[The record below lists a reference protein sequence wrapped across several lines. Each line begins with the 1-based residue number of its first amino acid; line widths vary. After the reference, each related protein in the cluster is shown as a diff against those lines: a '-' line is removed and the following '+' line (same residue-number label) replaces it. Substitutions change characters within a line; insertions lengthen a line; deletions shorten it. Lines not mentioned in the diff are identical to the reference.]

1 MCDKIYI
8 NNQVINFKYVRKL
21 EIFTYRENNDITSEL
36 LVVYDNIIGK
46 TTETSVTV
54 HVNKPLD
61 LKKLQQDMDEF
72 LTNQIINAEKL
83 IDLSE
88 KSIRHKLV
96 ELTGAK
102 EVTMYVKTVNN
113 DTALDGYVLL
123 KDNNKSKT
131 YLIWTGEVWDV
142 ARAKKELKEYY
153 SIVDTC
159 SMYKSKVKELIQEN
173 KYWISK
179 DDFYSMTSQALKD
192 EDYKKLIPDDLTKV
206 LGEI

>member
-1 MCDKIYI
+1 MRDKILI

-21 EIFTYRENNDITSEL
+21 EILTYRENNDITSEL
-36 LVVYDNIIGK
+36 LVEYDNSVGK
-46 TTETSVTV
+46 LAVTTVTV

-61 LKKLQQDMDEF
+61 LIKLQQDMDEF
-72 LTNQIINAEKL
+72 LVNQIINAEQI
-83 IDLSE
+83 IDLSK
-88 KSIRHKLV
+88 KSLHNKLL

-123 KDNNKSKT
+123 KDNNRSKY

-159 SMYKSKVKELIQEN
+159 SMYKSKVKGLIQEN

-179 DDFYSMTSQALKD
+179 DDFYLMTGQELTD
-192 EDYKKLIPDDLTKV
+192 EEYEKLIPDDLKKQ

>member
-1 MCDKIYI
+1 MCDKILI
-8 NNQVINFKYVRKL
+8 NNQVINFKYVRKM

-36 LVVYDNIIGK
+36 LVLYDNIIGK

-54 HVNKPLD
+54 HVNRQLD

-123 KDNNKSKT
+123 KDNNKSET

-179 DDFYSMTSQALKD
+179 DDFYRMTSQTLTDD
-192 EDYKKLIPDDLTKV
+192 EYEKLIPDNLNKQ

>member
-1 MCDKIYI
+1 MRDKILI
-8 NNQVINFKYVRKL
+8 NNGQVINFKYVRKL
-21 EIFTYRENNDITSEL
+21 EIQTYKKDNDITAE
-36 LVVYDNIIGK
+36 LVVMYEGSK
-46 TTETSVTV
+46 VAESAVTV
-54 HVNKPLD
+54 HVNKPVD
-61 LKKLQQDMDEF
+61 MQKLQQDMNEF
-72 LTNQIINAEKL
+72 LVNQIINAEQI
-83 IDLSE
+83 IDLSK
-88 KSIRHKLV
+88 KSLHNKLV
-96 ELTGAK
+96 ELTGAR
-102 EVTMYVKTVNN
+102 EVTMYVKTVNK

-123 KDNNKSKT
+123 KDNHKSKT

-179 DDFYSMTSQALKD
+179 DDFYHMTRQALKD
-192 EDYKKLIPDDLTKV
+192 EEYEKLIPDDLKKQ